1 MLRIT
6 KVVELVKYDLT
17 CDCNAKKYPVIER
30 AIVGIRSYD
39 NNMFK
44 ALLCEDCIKE
54 HEDVVKAEEG
64 YDR

>member
-1 MLRIT
+1 M
-6 KVVELVKYDLT
+6 KYDLT

-30 AIVGIRSYD
+30 AIVGIHNYD